1 MEHKLLTGGS
11 ILTVV
16 IIVLAGL
23 SPVVGF
29 DSVRSSVKDSPLF
42 NIRTTKAIG
51 EESQVLTCEYVG
63 KGKVCAL
70 YIPRRNNQIETVLKV
85 IDLLSKMDD
94 ETFERFI
101 ASIINHV
108 QEYGK
113 FIYVSPDEIRT
124 ALYQVRDSDKP
135 LPVSDTRTENK
146 NHPLTITIC
155 SQTCAFYCFT
165 FFAEP
170 FCLIKIFI
178 GIIGAF
184 LLWCFQ
190 PAVTGIGCPTLAC
203 PHTLQRL
210 F

>member
-1 MEHKLLTGGS
+1 MKKK
-11 ILTVV
+11 ILVVVSAFTTVFMFLV
-16 IIVLAGL
+16 SLN
-23 SPVVGF
+23 SVVGNN
-29 DSVRSSVKDSPLF
+29 SVESSVKDSPLF
-42 NIRTTKAIG
+42 RIRTSRALS
-51 EESQVLTCEYVG
+51 EENKELTCDYFG
-63 KGKVCAL
+63 KGKACTL

-85 IDLLSKMDD
+85 IDSLSKMDD

-113 FIYVSPDEIRT
+113 FIYLSPDEIREV
-124 ALYQVRDSDKP
+124 LYQVRDSDKP
-135 LPVSDTRTENK
+135 LPVSDTHPENK

-165 FFAEP
+165 FFADP